1 MYRLGRNLPIGY
13 IHVYECMY
21 WLVQLY
27 INLFLYMNV
36 PTGYCRSSFC
46 RASSC
51 MKRVELPVLQ
61 SWAAN
66 SSQSMAPAAG
76 TATHAR
82 FVLFGDSI
90 TQGSFGVGGWGARL
104 ADHYAR
110 RADVLNRGYSG
121 YTTVGARTPA
131 PRAARCTSPATPP
144 TLVTV
149 FFGAND
155 LRC

>member
-1 MYRLGRNLPIGY
+1 M
-13 IHVYECMY
+13 
-21 WLVQLY
+21 
-27 INLFLYMNV
+27 
-36 PTGYCRSSFC
+36 
-46 RASSC
+46 AS
-51 MKRVELPVLQ
+51 
-61 SWAAN
+61 
-66 SSQSMAPAAG
+66 AAG

-90 TQGSFGVGGWGARL
+90 TQGSFSVGGWGARL

-121 YTTVGARTPA
+121 YNTRWALELLPHVLPA
-131 PRAARCTSPATPP
+131 APAPATPP

-155 LRC
+155 SACPTRPARGSTCR